1 MIRTIEYAVYKEDSV
16 EMIGKTMLP
25 ADDLR
30 ELEQRTDHADI
41 YPGIL
46 LRPIRILYSGTGTS
60 VTVVNISNSGA
71 TMSADI
77 TVGTP
82 CEGSRHIMT
91 CSRDN

>member
-41 YPGIL
+41 YPGITFNRNL
-46 LRPIRILYSGTGTS
+46 SRITS
-60 VTVVNISNSGA
+60 PNSNS
-71 TMSADI
+71 I
-77 TVGTP
+77 FRNRNI
-82 CEGSRHIMT
+82 CHR
-91 CSRDN
+91 C